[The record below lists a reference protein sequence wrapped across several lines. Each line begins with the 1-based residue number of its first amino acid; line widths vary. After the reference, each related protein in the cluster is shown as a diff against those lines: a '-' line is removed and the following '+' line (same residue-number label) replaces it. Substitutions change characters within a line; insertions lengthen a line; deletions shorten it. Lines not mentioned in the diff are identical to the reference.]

1 MDGAVSRACQHVT
14 TPAIML
20 TLDVVSMPSKRVKD
34 DLAADLDHHASL
46 VWPGL
51 EEVTVRWRGGYGY
64 VTAYISE
71 DEAVPICRLEY
82 LGLDDIWG
90 FALHDPATDTYAD
103 SLLPDG
109 HPEGSPQDALDCA
122 VRLHLTDI
130 ADKPIDEDD

>member
-1 MDGAVSRACQHVT
+1 MDSAASRACQHVT

-20 TLDVVSMPSKRVKD
+20 TLNVVSMPSKRVKD

-71 DEAVPICRLEY
+71 DEGVPICRLQY
-82 LGLDDIWG
+82 LGLDDTWA
-90 FALHDPATDTYAD
+90 FALYDPATDTYTD
-103 SLLPDG
+103 TLLPDG
-109 HPEGSPQDALDCA
+109 KPAGSPQDTLDCA
-122 VRLHLTDI
+122 VRIHLTGI
-130 ADKPIDEDD
+130 ADQPIADD